1 MIIEQVVAREI
12 LDSRGNPTVE
22 VDVILDDG
30 TLGRAA
36 VPSGASTGAHEAVEM
51 RDGDK
56 TRYGGKG
63 VLKAVE
69 NVNEVIAQELEG
81 MDASEQVEIDEL
93 MIELDGT
100 PNKGNLGANAI
111 LGVSMATAKAA
122 ASFLD
127 VPLYKY
133 LGGVSARTL
142 PVPMMNILNGGKHAD
157 NSVDLQEFMVMPT
170 GADSF
175 AECLRWG
182 AEVFHALKKVLKD
195 KGYGTAVGDEGGYA
209 PNLKSNQEA
218 LDVIVAAIDAA
229 GFTPGDDIRIAMD
242 PAATELYDEAKK
254 KGQDGKYYFW
264 KSDMM
269 KTREE
274 MVAFYADL
282 VNNYPIISIEDG
294 MAEDD
299 WEGWKLMTDTLG
311 KRIQLVGDDLFVTNT
326 ERLAMGIKMGVTN
339 SILIKV
345 NQIGTLT
352 ETLAAIEMAK
362 RAGYTAIVS
371 HRSGE
376 TEDVTIA
383 DLVVATNAGQIK
395 TGAPSRTDRV
405 AKYNQLLR
413 IEDMLGSTAIF
424 AGMDAFY
431 NLRAE

>member
-1 MIIEQVVAREI
+1 MIIEQVVGREI

-22 VDVILDDG
+22 VDVILEDG
-30 TLGRAA
+30 TIGRAA
-36 VPSGASTGAHEAVEM
+36 VPSGASTGAHEAVEL

-56 TRYGGKG
+56 GRYGGKG
-63 VLKAVE
+63 VLKAVD

-100 PNKGNLGANAI
+100 PNKGTLGANAI
-111 LGVSMATAKAA
+111 LGVSLAAAKAA
-122 ASFLD
+122 ADFLQM
-127 VPLYKY
+127 PLYKY

-157 NSVDLQEFMVMPT
+157 NSVDLQEFMIMPV
-170 GADSF
+170 GAENF

-182 AEVFHALKKVLKD
+182 AEIFHALKKVLKD
-195 KGYGTAVGDEGGYA
+195 KGYSTAVGDEGGYA

-218 LDVIVAAIDAA
+218 LDVIMQAIDAA
-229 GFTPGDDIRIAMD
+229 GYAPGDDIRIAMD

-254 KGQDGKYYFW
+254 KGEDGKYCFW
-264 KSDMM
+264 KSNMM
-269 KTREE
+269 KTSVE
-274 MVAFYADL
+274 MVDFYEEL

-299 WEGWKLMTDTLG
+299 WDGWKLLTDRLG
-311 KRIQLVGDDLFVTNT
+311 GKIQLVGDDLFVTNT
-326 ERLAMGIKMGVTN
+326 ERLAKGIAMGVAN

-362 RAGYTAIVS
+362 RAGYTAVVS

-376 TEDVTIA
+376 TEDATIA
-383 DLVVATNAGQIK
+383 DLVVATDAGQIK

-413 IEDMLGSTAIF
+413 IEEMLGDTALF

-431 NLRAE
+431 NLKSK